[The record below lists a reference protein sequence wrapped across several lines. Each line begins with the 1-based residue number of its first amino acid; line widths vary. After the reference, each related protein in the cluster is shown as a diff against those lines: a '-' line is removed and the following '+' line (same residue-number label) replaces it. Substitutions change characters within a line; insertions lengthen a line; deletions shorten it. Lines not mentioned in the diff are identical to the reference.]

1 MLGLNRNADY
11 ALRLMLDI
19 GANSGAVSTADIA
32 RRQEIPYQFL
42 RKVARTL
49 VRTGLLTSE
58 RGARGGLRVARPAES
73 ITLLEIVSAFGPPAL
88 NRCTAAPSRC
98 DRREI
103 CAVFPVWAEA
113 QKEVERVLAR
123 NTLSGVVARQAVL
136 SSRQERRGRG
146 GKRELS
152 PAGKRSR

>member
-32 RRQEIPYQFL
+32 WRQEIPYQFL

-49 VRTGLLTSE
+49 VRQGLLTSE
-58 RGARGGLRVARPAES
+58 RGARGGLRLARPGES
-73 ITLLEIVSAFGPPAL
+73 ITLLEIVSAFGPLSL
-88 NRCTAAPSRC
+88 NRCTADPSRC

-103 CAVFPVWAEA
+103 CGVFPVWAEA
-113 QKEVERVLAR
+113 QREVERVLAR
-123 NTLSGVVARQAVL
+123 HTLSDVVSRQAIL
-136 SSRQERRGRG
+136 AGSRART
-146 GKRELS
+146 GKRERVATGRRRRLAS
-152 PAGKRSR
+152 